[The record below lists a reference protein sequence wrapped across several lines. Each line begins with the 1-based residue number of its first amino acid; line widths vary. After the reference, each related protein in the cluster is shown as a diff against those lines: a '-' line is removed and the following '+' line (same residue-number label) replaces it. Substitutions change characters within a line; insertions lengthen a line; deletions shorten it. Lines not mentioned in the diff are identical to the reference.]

1 MKQKFILYFSISL
14 ITLVSFTGCQDL
26 FDLDSEQVLFADD
39 NTLDSPND
47 TVYSVTGF
55 INRMQRLADKTVLI
69 GELRGDLVSLTASAS
84 LELQALANFTAGV
97 DNFYNSPKDF
107 YAVINNCN
115 FFIANADTSLRKRN
129 DPVFIK
135 EYAVVKAYRAWTY
148 LQLAQIYGS
157 VPFITEP
164 ILTEK
169 QAKAEYEK
177 KDIVAISEYF
187 IGDLLPFIN
196 TPYPGYGS
204 INGFNSRKFFIPVR
218 VLLGDLCLW
227 AGRYLESAMY
237 YHDYLTDIN
246 NPLPIDINRITWNP
260 NHNTFENWNDSYRSM
275 FNEVTSIE
283 TITFI
288 PMEANKFEGLVSD
301 LRNIYN
307 STLDNDYYYQA
318 TISKSLLSLS
328 KEQSNCIVY
337 FNEATSGRDT
347 LYAPSVN
354 NQNDLYV
361 GDLRLFSTTEK
372 RTVSNSSLSS
382 YSTDRQTIR
391 KINRH
396 VPIYRR
402 GVVYLRYAEA
412 LNCAGFPTAAFAVLK
427 HGLTESNIGKYVDST
442 EIKAAA
448 NYNFLTW
455 DKNVFTT
462 NNTVGIHSRGA
473 GESSANKKYIIPV
486 LDSKQDTIKFVE
498 DLICDEMALESVFEG
513 YRFFDIMRISMRR
526 NDNSYLAGKIAARD
540 GETAINQELYN
551 KLQERSNWFLPL
563 K

>member
-1 MKQKFILYFSISL
+1 M
-14 ITLVSFTGCQDL
+14 VSFTGCQNM

-39 NTLDSPND
+39 NELDSPND
-47 TVYSVTGF
+47 TVYSVIGI
-55 INRMQRLADKTVLI
+55 INRMQRIADKTVLI
-69 GELRGDLVSLTASAS
+69 GELRGDLVTLTASAN

-97 DNFYNSPKDF
+97 NNIYNAPQDY

-129 DPVFIK
+129 NPVFIK

-169 QAKAEYEK
+169 QAQAEYEK
-177 KDIVAISEYF
+177 KDIVEISEYF
-187 IGDLLPFIN
+187 IEDLLPFIN
-196 TPYPGYGS
+196 THFPGYGT
-204 INGFNSRKFFIPVR
+204 INNLNSRKFYIPVR
-218 VLLGDLCLW
+218 LLLGDLCLW
-227 AGRYLESAMY
+227 AGRYSESAMY

-246 NPLPIDINRITWNP
+246 NPLPIDRNQISWNS
-260 NHNTFENWNDSYRSM
+260 NSNTFEFWIDSYRTI
-275 FNEVTSIE
+275 FNDVSSAE
-283 TITFI
+283 TITII
-288 PMEANKFEGLVSD
+288 PMEANKFEGIVSD

-307 STLDNDYYYQA
+307 STLENDYYFQA
-318 TISKSLLSLS
+318 TISKSLLNLS

-337 FNEATSGRDT
+337 FNEATSTRDT
-347 LYAPSVN
+347 LYAPLVN

-361 GDLRLFSTTEK
+361 GDLRLYATTER
-372 RTVSNSSLSS
+372 RTVSNSSLST

-402 GVVYLRYAEA
+402 GIVYLRYAEA
-412 LNCAGFPTAAFAVLK
+412 LNRAGYPTAAFTVLK
-427 HGLTESNIGKYVDST
+427 YGMTESNIGKYVDST

-448 NYNFLTW
+448 GYNLLTW

-462 NNTVGIHSRGA
+462 DITIGIHSRGS
-473 GESSANKKYIIPV
+473 GESSANKKYAIPEFV
-486 LDSKQDTIKFVE
+486 SKQDTITFVE
-498 DLICDEMALESVFEG
+498 DLICDEMALEAGFEG
-513 YRFFDIMRISMRR
+513 YRFYDLVRISMRR
-526 NDNSYLAGKIAARD
+526 NDNSYLAGKISARE
-540 GETAINQELYN
+540 GATTINQDMYN
-551 KLQERSNWFLPL
+551 KLLERSNWFLPL

>member
-1 MKQKFILYFSISL
+1 M
-14 ITLVSFTGCQDL
+14 

-47 TVYSVTGF
+47 TVYSVIGF

-84 LELQALANFTAGV
+84 LDLQALANFSAGV

-177 KDIVAISEYF
+177 KDIVFISEYF
-187 IGDLLPFIN
+187 IDDLLPFIN

-227 AGRYLESAMY
+227 AGRYSESAMY
-237 YHDYLTDIN
+237 YHEYLTDIN
-246 NPLPIDINRITWNP
+246 NILPIEKNRITWNQ
-260 NHNTFENWNDSYRSM
+260 NQNTFENWNDSYRSM
-275 FNEVTSIE
+275 FNDVSSIE

-288 PMEANKFEGLVSD
+288 PMEANKFDGLVSD

-307 STLDNDYYYQA
+307 STLDNDYFYQA
-318 TISKSLLSLS
+318 TISKSLLNLS
-328 KEQSNCIVY
+328 KEQSNCVVY

-347 LYAPSVN
+347 LYAPLIN
-354 NQNDLYV
+354 NQNDLLV
-361 GDLRLFSTTEK
+361 GDLRLYATTEK
-372 RTVSNSSLSS
+372 RTVSNTSLST

-396 VPIYRR
+396 IPIYRR

-412 LNCAGFPTAAFAVLK
+412 LNRAGFPTAAFTVLK
-427 HGLTESNIGKYVDST
+427 YGMTESNIGKYVDST
-442 EIKAAA
+442 EIKAASA
-448 NYNFLTW
+448 YNLLTW
-455 DKNVFTT
+455 DKNEFTSDIT
-462 NNTVGIHSRGA
+462 IGIHSRGS
-473 GESSANKKYIIPV
+473 GEASANENYIIPA
-486 LDSKQDTIKFVE
+486 LASKQDTITYVE
-498 DLICDEMALESVFEG
+498 DLICDEMALESGFEG
-513 YRFFDIMRISMRR
+513 YRFYDLVRISMRR

-540 GETAINQELYN
+540 GETAINQDLYN
-551 KLQERSNWFLPL
+551 KLLERSNWFLPL